1 MFFDENVALFQVE
14 AQTAEEV
21 IKIGANELF
30 KRGIVK
36 DTYYNH
42 VIEREKV
49 FPTGLYTGNLSMAIP
64 HTDSEYVN
72 RSQIIFMS
80 LKNPVN
86 FKAMD
91 DGNVNVPVSLVFMI
105 AMKEKHEQVNTLSS
119 LIALCQTE
127 EARRNLFECDSIE
140 RFTEIIKENGMA

>member
-1 MFFDENVALFQVE
+1 MFFDENVVLFQVE
-14 AQTAEEV
+14 AKTAEEV

-36 DTYYNH
+36 DSYYDH
-42 VIEREKV
+42 VVQREKL
-49 FPTGLYTGNLSMAIP
+49 FPTGLYTGNLNMAIP

-80 LKNPVN
+80 LKHPVN

-91 DGNVNVPVSLVFMI
+91 DDAVDVPVSLVFMI
-105 AMKEKHEQVNTLSS
+105 AMKGKHEQVNTLSS

-127 EARRNLFECDSIE
+127 EARKNLFECNSIE
-140 RFTEIIKENGMA
+140 RFREIIKANGMV